1 MRLAGSFRVRP
12 FGAVFGGGS
21 NDLEQPSG
29 TMSTL
34 SFKQDP
40 RRGQREVINCA
51 IEPGRHRLCAQL
63 PTGYGKTFTAAA
75 TYSALKAA
83 NRVDRLLYLV
93 PTKAQL
99 DQFVQDGPGD
109 LDVACVSGSHYVC
122 DVAYAGAAQSVRQ
135 HRTGSHQV
143 FACTIQALTTA
154 GTGSTVRELMQS
166 GRWMICIDEYHHY
179 GLDKTWGRAAL
190 LLEELPT
197 CEFLLAL
204 SATPYRPGD
213 DSAFGKPE
221 ITVSY
226 RRAVQEHAVKPMR
239 CHGYTYRIDAIDNGD
254 VVSYTTQDLV
264 DQAGSEAP
272 EALER
277 VFREM
282 RWSPKYI
289 SPLVDTPISR
299 MQRERLATGYRLQTL
314 IGAFCCSHAQLV
326 CEQVQAMFPELQ
338 VDWVGTGTNGRS
350 DGENKTILNKFCPPK
365 REGKRHQEDIKIDVL
380 VHVGM
385 AGEGLDTVYVS
396 EIIHLNPA
404 NKNNSNDQE
413 NGRGAR
419 YLPDVTA
426 YINAETGSDYA
437 RDWLGRKIELAFDAA
452 QGGVVEDEEED
463 PSNDDGTEIK
473 ELPDQPSIQILNCE
487 CTEINTGEINE
498 MAKAI
503 SEISGVALSD
513 PGLQEK
519 AVEIYKR
526 MKREEAERFND
537 RSAVEQWRQAVENA
551 LSYVARR
558 AARSMTA
565 PAARMDRSL
574 LGDLRKRINSRKKRA
589 LGAVDKDV
597 QLLKTHYQWLK
608 NLETE
613 LIESGVPGW
622 LQ

>member
-1 MRLAGSFRVRP
+1 MRLTGSFRVRS

-21 NDLEQPSG
+21 NNPEQPPG
-29 TMSTL
+29 IMSTL
-34 SFKQDP
+34 SFKQEP

-63 PTGYGKTFTAAA
+63 PTGSGKTFAATA
-75 TYSALKAA
+75 TYSKLKAA

-99 DQFVQDGPGD
+99 DQFVQDGSSD
-109 LDVACVSGSHYVC
+109 LDAACVDGSHYIC
-122 DVAYAGAAQSVRQ
+122 DIAYAGAAQAVKQ

-143 FACTIQALTTA
+143 FACTLQSLTAA
-154 GTGSTVRELMQS
+154 GTGATVRELVQS
-166 GRWMICIDEYHHY
+166 GRWMICVDEYHHY
-179 GLDKTWGRAAL
+179 GIDKTWGRAAL
-190 LLEELPT
+190 LLENLPT

-221 ITVSY
+221 IVVSY
-226 RRAVQEHAVKPMR
+226 RSAVQEHVVKPMR
-239 CHGYTYRIDAIDNGD
+239 CHSYTYRIDAINNGD
-254 VVSYTTQDLV
+254 VISLTTQDLV
-264 DQAGSEAP
+264 DQAGSSAP

-299 MQRERLATGYRLQTL
+299 MQRERLITGYRLQTL

-350 DGENKTILNKFCPPK
+350 DSENKLILNKFCPPK
-365 REGKRHQEDIKIDVL
+365 REGKRRQEDIKLDVL

-426 YINAETGSDYA
+426 YINVETGSDYA
-437 RDWLGRKIELAFDAA
+437 RDWLGKRIELAFDAA
-452 QGGVVEDEEED
+452 QGDAIEDDDEEE
-463 PSNDDGTEIK
+463 SNEDGTEIK

-519 AVEIYKR
+519 AIEIYRR

-537 RSAVEQWRQAVENA
+537 RSAVEQWREAVESA

-558 AARSMTA
+558 AARLMAS

-574 LGDLRKRINSRKKRA
+574 IGDIRKRINTRKKRA
-589 LGAVDKDV
+589 IGAVDKDV
-597 QLLKTHYQWLK
+597 QLLKTHYQFLK
-608 NLETE
+608 NLEAE
-613 LIESGVPGW
+613 LIESGVPEW